1 MIDLELLNRITRVLR
16 ALDEPAGGLI
26 ATPQGAGV
34 NGDFGELVAASVFP
48 LVLHGDPLH
57 PGSDGFFADGRH
69 GGKCLRGKTVEVKR
83 YAKHPGYLD
92 LKQTPPDYYLVVS
105 GPKTNEKP
113 FDPWAIESVFLFDG
127 PRLHD
132 DLVKHGV
139 KIGEPTSI
147 RKKLWDGA
155 KIFPCRNPDYPL
167 STEQREALRLF
178 CAR

>member
-1 MIDLELLNRITRVLR
+1 M
-16 ALDEPAGGLI
+16 
-26 ATPQGAGV
+26 
-34 NGDFGELVAASVFP
+34 
-48 LVLHGDPLH
+48 
-57 PGSDGFFADGRH
+57 
-69 GGKCLRGKTVEVKR
+69 
-83 YAKHPGYLD
+83 
-92 LKQTPPDYYLVVS
+92 VS

-113 FDPWAIESVFLFDG
+113 LDPWTIESVFLFDG
-127 PRLHD
+127 PRLHE

>member
-1 MIDLELLNRITRVLR
+1 MIDLKVLKRVAGVLR
-16 ALDEPAGGLI
+16 ALDEPAGLLV
-26 ATPQGAGV
+26 ARPQGTRV

-48 LVLHGDPLH
+48 VVLHDDPLH
-57 PGSDGFFADGRH
+57 PGSDGFFTDGRH

-113 FDPWAIESVFLFDG
+113 LDPWTIESVFLFDG
-127 PRLHD
+127 PRLHE

-147 RKKLWDGA
+147 RKELWDGA

-167 STEQREALRLF
+167 SAEQREALGLF
-178 CAR
+178 GAP